1 MSSRKLIGLEI
12 RGAASTGHLIRV
24 LPLAVLTPFVSL
36 WPQFG
41 SPFIPALVAAFLSLE
56 PFYNNTLN
64 TWPGQLTAYGLLPA
78 DWIVYLR
85 AKNCAT
91 ALITLGVVSLFMLLT
106 AFMQPVAPNSG
117 EATACALYLL
127 SILFPL
133 LAIGNVVS
141 WQQPRARIG
150 WGLEDAAADLVMLL
164 ILGLVSLPYALLST
178 LEQNEVPLLIYSG
191 MAAVIWWHEAI
202 PRAAKS
208 IHERFSTLW
217 HKTQTSLP

>member
-1 MSSRKLIGLEI
+1 MPDRKLIGLEI

-41 SPFIPALVAAFLSLE
+41 SPFIPAMVAAFLALE

-64 TWPGQLTAYGLLPA
+64 TWPGQFTAYGLLPA
-78 DWIVYLR
+78 DWIVVLR

-91 ALITLGVVSLFMLLT
+91 ALITLGVVTLFMVLT
-106 AFMQPVAPNSG
+106 AFMQPVAPGSG
-117 EATACALYLL
+117 EAAACVLYLL
-127 SILFPL
+127 SILFPM

-150 WGLEDAAADLVMLL
+150 WGLEDAAAGLVMLL
-164 ILGLVSLPYALLST
+164 ILGLVSLPYALLSM
-178 LEQNEVPLLIYSG
+178 LEQNEVPVLIYSG
-191 MAAVIWWHEAI
+191 LAAAIWWYKAI
-202 PRAAKS
+202 PRAAGH

-217 HKTQTSLP
+217 HKTQASLP

>member
-1 MSSRKLIGLEI
+1 MASGKLIGLEI
-12 RGAASTGHLIRV
+12 RGAAATGHLIRV

-41 SPFIPALVAAFLSLE
+41 SPFIPAMVAAFLALE
-56 PFYNNTLN
+56 PSYNNTVN
-64 TWPGQLTAYGLLPA
+64 TWPGQLTAYGVLPA
-78 DWIVYLR
+78 DWIRYLR

-91 ALITLGVVSLFMLLT
+91 ALITLGVVSVFMILT
-106 AFMQPVAPNSG
+106 AYMQPVTPGAG
-117 EATACALYLL
+117 EASACALYLL
-127 SILFPL
+127 SVLFPM

-150 WGLEDAAADLVMLL
+150 WGLEDAAAGLVMLL

-178 LEQNEVPLLIYSG
+178 LEQHEIFLVLYSG
-191 MAAVIWWHEAI
+191 MAAAIWWYKAI
-202 PRAAKS
+202 PRAADR